1 MARLVPNAYVFMVMT
16 PDPTQ
21 WPGIADP
28 LNITAADHA
37 AHRERPGIPH
47 PEDYGLNGKK
57 HKGQIMKVMRKTMK
71 PKHRP
76 VKARRR
82 RYE

>member
-1 MARLVPNAYVFMVMT
+1 MARLAPNAYIVMV
-16 PDPTQ
+16 PPPNLD
-21 WPGIADP
+21 WPGIPNP

-47 PEDYGLNGKK
+47 PENYGLNGKK

-82 RYE
+82 RYD